1 MPDKFMTIVAN
12 IVTMVTTT
20 IQVSQDLVQV
30 LKGRKLY
37 DKESYEEVIW
47 DLVEDTMSL
56 SEETMTLLKQAEK
69 DIKEGRV
76 FTHEEVKAELGL

>member
-1 MPDKFMTIVAN
+1 ML
-12 IVTMVTTT
+12 TMVSTT
-20 IQVSQDLVQV
+20 IQLSQELLQV

-37 DKESYEEVIW
+37 DKERYEEVIW
-47 DLVEDTMSL
+47 DLVEDTMAL

-76 FTHEEVKAELGL
+76 FTHEEVKAELFVNGP

>member
-76 FTHEEVKAELGL
+76 FTH